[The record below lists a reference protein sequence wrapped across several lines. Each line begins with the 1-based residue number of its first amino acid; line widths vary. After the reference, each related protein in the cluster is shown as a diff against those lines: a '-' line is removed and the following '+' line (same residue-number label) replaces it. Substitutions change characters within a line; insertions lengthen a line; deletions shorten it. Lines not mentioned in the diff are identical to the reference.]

1 MFEREPGQDPGSE
14 QANTHPHRSENS
26 TFYRS
31 RKTFGLVLIA
41 SLTLTACGGDDT
53 PGSDAAA
60 SSLSKDGGSAV
71 ASACHFL
78 GAPTFECESLFKYQR
93 VLKQSRSYFANFS
106 DVADGKTDLDVESV
120 FRDGIC
126 EADQPATEGEDRFA
140 IPIRDAEVALI
151 AWRMLCQAEEHP
163 VSGMRCKAVPNIVS
177 DTGGISVS
185 GTTPLMS
192 GRTLSRHRFG

>member
-60 SSLSKDGGSAV
+60 GSLSKDGGSAV
-71 ASACHFL
+71 ASACQFL

-106 DVADGKTDLDVESV
+106 DVADGKTDLDVESL

-126 EADQPATEGEDRFA
+126 EADQSATEGEDRFA
-140 IPIRDAEVALI
+140 VPIRETEVALI
-151 AWRMLCQAEEHP
+151 AWRMLCRAEEHP
-163 VSGMRCKAVPNIVS
+163 
-177 DTGGISVS
+177 VS

>member
-1 MFEREPGQDPGSE
+1 MNARPGQDPGSE

-31 RKTFGLVLIA
+31 RNTFGLVLIA

-53 PGSDAAA
+53 PGSFAAA
-60 SSLSKDGGSAV
+60 GSLSKDDGSAV
-71 ASACHFL
+71 ASACLFL
-78 GAPTFECESLFKYQR
+78 GAPALECEPIFKYQR

-106 DVADGKTDLDVESV
+106 DVADGKTDLV
-120 FRDGIC
+120 RDGIY

-140 IPIRDAEVALI
+140 VPICDTEVALI
-151 AWRMLCQAEEHP
+151 AWRMLCRAEEHP
-163 VSGMRCKAVPNIVS
+163 VSDMRCKAVPNIVP